1 MDDRNNSEFMHD
13 LRITINYIGTESLTA
28 LLSSSSTDVYVD
40 PAMLNKLLD
49 LLKTLANG
57 QVSPYKH
64 RRIVGE
70 LPCDFERP
78 LSPRNVKVLRSLL
91 TFLRPTDRFCM
102 KLVSPTWAR
111 AITEGASEKAHFFEA
126 ILFGCSLFHM

>member
-49 LLKTLANG
+49 LLTILANG
-57 QVSPYKH
+57 QVSSYKH
-64 RRIVGE
+64 RRKVGE
-70 LPCDFERP
+70 LPCDVERP
-78 LSPRNVKVLRSLL
+78 FSIQNVEVLRSLWN
-91 TFLRPTDRFCM
+91 FLRLIDRFCTFM
-102 KLVSPTWAR
+102 KLVSL
-111 AITEGASEKAHFFEA
+111 I
-126 ILFGCSLFHM
+126 